1 MISEKLPYD
10 VPSIDELF
18 KAGVHFGHT
27 SRHWHPLTAPYI
39 FRKMQGSYVFD
50 LEKVRDE
57 LLRAC
62 DALYNCAVEGK
73 TILFV
78 GLRKQ
83 SEELVE
89 CEAKRSGAMF
99 VRGRWIGGFLTNFS
113 EVSENISKLKELES
127 GLSQGG
133 FDHYTKKERLGVE
146 REISRLD
153 SMFGGVRDI
162 KGLPQVLFLA
172 SVRKALTAARE
183 ARQVGIPV
191 VGVVDSNVNPQ
202 LVDYPIPGND
212 DSFKSLG
219 VLVGAVANAVEAG
232 YKNKE
237 VRSQNLEVRGGDLEV
252 LGLSTRVVSA
262 LEKAKIKSVS
272 GLRELSEEDLLKI
285 KGIGKKAVEEIR
297 KNF

>member
-1 MISEKLPYD
+1 M
-10 VPSIDELF
+10 
-18 KAGVHFGHT
+18 
-27 SRHWHPLTAPYI
+27 
-39 FRKMQGSYVFD
+39 
-50 LEKVRDE
+50 
-57 LLRAC
+57 
-62 DALYNCAVEGK
+62 
-73 TILFV
+73 
-78 GLRKQ
+78 
-83 SEELVE
+83 
-89 CEAKRSGAMF
+89 
-99 VRGRWIGGFLTNFS
+99 
-113 EVSENISKLKELES
+113 
-127 GLSQGG
+127 
-133 FDHYTKKERLGVE
+133 
-146 REISRLD
+146 
-153 SMFGGVRDI
+153 
-162 KGLPQVLFLA
+162 
-172 SVRKALTAARE
+172 RKALTAARE